1 MRALLF
7 TLALVGSLGTTTLG
21 HADAVPRHVDATP
34 NASFNEYVPGAAR
47 LEGRLLAPCCWDTS
61 RQTLDIHGSPIAN
74 ELRMEIRR
82 RLKAVETP
90 DAVEADLVRR
100 YTTKILAVPPDNPL
114 PNMGTVLSI
123 GLLGAGALAA
133 RMLWRWRKKAPA
145 VPGAP
150 VPAPATGAP
159 HDEWDDRLDRE
170 LDEEGD

>member
-1 MRALLF
+1 MRPLLS
-7 TLALVGSLGTTTLG
+7 TLALVTGLALGGLA
-21 HADAVPRHVDATP
+21 HADAPPRHVDATP

-82 RLKAVETP
+82 RLKAGESS
-90 DAVEADLVRR
+90 DDIEADLVRR

-114 PNMGTVLSI
+114 PRMGTVLAVA
-123 GLLGAGALAA
+123 LLGVGALAA
-133 RMLWRWRKKAPA
+133 RMVLRWRKKAPE
-145 VPGAP
+145 VPGAAVP
-150 VPAPATGAP
+150 VPASGAP

-170 LDEEGD
+170 LDEAD